1 MTETYEPLSPV
12 HIEGKLRA
20 LVNAITTAQADLREM
35 RIGESDAAIELLRAT
50 VRASMDPQC
59 PVVKR
64 GEVTVGDREA
74 WIDAKTVDL
83 KAAAMHA
90 ATLRE
95 IAMDALRSRIAESQA
110 VQSLNASVRQAY
122 SLAGHS

>member
-12 HIEGKLRA
+12 GVETKLRA
-20 LVNAITTAQADLREM
+20 LVNAIALAQSDLREM
-35 RIGESDAAIELLRAT
+35 RLAETDAAVELMRAT
-50 VRASMDPQC
+50 VRASMDPAC

-74 WIDAKTVDL
+74 WIDARTVDV

-122 SLAGHS
+122 SMAGHS